1 MLVVHQM
8 WKISLQYTITV
19 VMNTQDVPVDTKNLT
34 FTVNATS
41 VGNEVNAVDNY
52 KELVLPIGIQ
62 ADMTIT
68 G

>member
-1 MLVVHQM
+1 VVYEVWHITLQHTINMLM
-8 WKISLQYTITV
+8 S
-19 VMNTQDVPVDTKNLT
+19 TQEVPVDTKNLT

-41 VGNEVNAVDNY
+41 VGNEVNANNNY
-52 KELVLPIGIQ
+52 KELILPLVIQ

>member
-1 MLVVHQM
+1 M
-8 WKISLQYTITV
+8 S
-19 VMNTQDVPVDTKNLT
+19 TQEVPVDTKNLT

-41 VGNEVNAVDNY
+41 VGNEVNANNNY
-52 KELVLPIGIQ
+52 KELILPLVIQ

>member
-1 MLVVHQM
+1 
-8 WKISLQYTITV
+8 
-19 VMNTQDVPVDTKNLT
+19 MNTQDVPVDTKNLT